1 MLHPAMFQM
10 RVAAEP
16 QEISAQATTESA
28 QQNIRTIAKLE
39 QEAIDTRS
47 RGEKFSDV
55 FTRFMGS
62 MTFVVLHLVWL
73 GGWFLVN
80 LGAVPAIEPFDP
92 FPFGIL
98 TLIVST
104 EGVFLAIFVLISQNR
119 MGRLA
124 NQRSHLNLQISL
136 LAEQETTKILQRLKA
151 ISDHLGIAEADE
163 EIRRLSESTHLEVLA
178 EELKRN
184 MPED

>member
-1 MLHPAMFQM
+1 MGA
-10 RVAAEP
+10 AAEP
-16 QEISAQATTESA
+16 QEISARATTESA
-28 QQNIRTIAKLE
+28 RQNIRTIARLE

-47 RGEKFSDV
+47 RGEKVSDV

-62 MTFVVLHLVWL
+62 MNFVVFHLVWMSS
-73 GGWFLVN
+73 WFLIN
-80 LGAVPAIEPFDP
+80 LGAIPGIEPFDP

-98 TLIVST
+98 TLIVSA

-151 ISDHLGIAEADE
+151 ISDHLGIAETDE

-178 EELKRN
+178 EELKKN